1 MTYYL
6 LEFLSNRRLKVVAKV
21 LLKLNLLSARKIE
34 DSRVL
39 TLSLR
44 NVGRSILKNM
54 VVELHSPQSTFLT
67 DCKACFVYALM
78 PNANQN
84 ITFRAFLSSLQGAY
98 FSVSGYVRGDQFFS
112 IRSPTISDRN
122 RHTVEKEILLC

>member
-1 MTYYL
+1 M
-6 LEFLSNRRLKVVAKV
+6 VVKV
-21 LLKLNLLSARKIE
+21 LLELKLLSARKID
-34 DSRVL
+34 DSQVL
-39 TLSLR
+39 TLNLR

-54 VVELHSPQSTFLT
+54 VVKLHSAGPTFLA

-112 IRSPTISDRN
+112 IRSPTISSRN
-122 RHTVEKEILLC
+122 RNAVEKEILLC